1 MEITTIEQ
9 ADVFVKNLKR
19 SDNWVS
25 NDALLNKLNICKQL
39 IETHKRED
47 LIPFIYIHLSLYYID
62 LGEYGQAWIQ
72 TEVAKKYAKKSNN
85 LESLLNAI
93 SNQYRIQRYLGNLET
108 AQALVNEQID
118 IALEFNDPIQLFSAF
133 LNQAYQYYLQNQK
146 QECIQAFQ
154 KAIEYSKKSNNLY
167 SLAMIYITYSG
178 HLIEYN
184 ELKEAE
190 KILNKGFDIAKENE
204 FNNFIA
210 LANSNLG
217 ILFTKKKKYDD
228 AIRFYLNSIKQYHQ
242 LNNTNDEHQVKI
254 MYAEVCLKTQQFSEA
269 EKVLNEV
276 LLFSK
281 NEVIKSNLTDVY
293 HLLSNLYEQKNEYKK
308 SLSYY
313 KKYKKLSDEIY
324 NLETGKQ
331 IKNLEIIEN
340 VKLLNIEKNN
350 AEKLANI
357 KHDFLANMSHEIRT
371 PINSVLGICYLME
384 QQALNDIQRNYI
396 LRLKRSGENLLG
408 IINDVLDIS
417 KIESGKIE
425 LNQEVFS
432 LNTILRDVFDALEP
446 KALEKN
452 IKLEVF
458 KKYKKDIHV
467 IGDAIRI
474 YQILLNFVSNAI
486 KFTTVGGV
494 KFTLSIKEKTTES
507 IVLDFHIQDTG
518 IGIAKENIHSIFNRF
533 EQADKTIHRKFG
545 GTGLGLSISKK
556 IVEVLHGKIEV
567 KSKPNHGTVFT
578 ISIPFNLPQQQI
590 ELIENKEIL
599 NSELLTNKI
608 ILIADDNEENRLV
621 AKEILLSFNNTIKIM
636 EAEDGTEII
645 HLMFKKIPDIIFTD
659 LDMPNMNGIEATQ
672 KIRQNKNYQHVKI
685 IGNTASLSTFTDE
698 DLQTIGFDD
707 FIYKPFK
714 ADELLRK
721 ITRIV

>member
-228 AIRFYLNSIKQYHQ
+228 AIRFYLDSIKQYHQ

-556 IVEVLHGKIEV
+556 IVEVLHGKIDV
-567 KSKPNHGTVFT
+567 KSKPNHGTEFT

>member
-228 AIRFYLNSIKQYHQ
+228 AIRFYLDSIKQYHQ

>member
-72 TEVAKKYAKKSNN
+72 TEVVKKYAKKSNN

>member
-146 QECIQAFQ
+146 QECIQEFQ

-556 IVEVLHGKIEV
+556 IVEVLHGKIDV
-567 KSKPNHGTVFT
+567 KSKPNHGTEFT

>member
-1 MEITTIEQ
+1 
-9 ADVFVKNLKR
+9 
-19 SDNWVS
+19 
-25 NDALLNKLNICKQL
+25 
-39 IETHKRED
+39 
-47 LIPFIYIHLSLYYID
+47 
-62 LGEYGQAWIQ
+62 
-72 TEVAKKYAKKSNN
+72 
-85 LESLLNAI
+85 
-93 SNQYRIQRYLGNLET
+93 
-108 AQALVNEQID
+108 
-118 IALEFNDPIQLFSAF
+118 
-133 LNQAYQYYLQNQK
+133 
-146 QECIQAFQ
+146 
-154 KAIEYSKKSNNLY
+154 
-167 SLAMIYITYSG
+167 
-178 HLIEYN
+178 
-184 ELKEAE
+184 
-190 KILNKGFDIAKENE
+190 
-204 FNNFIA
+204 
-210 LANSNLG
+210 
-217 ILFTKKKKYDD
+217 
-228 AIRFYLNSIKQYHQ
+228 
-242 LNNTNDEHQVKI
+242 
-254 MYAEVCLKTQQFSEA
+254 
-269 EKVLNEV
+269 
-276 LLFSK
+276 
-281 NEVIKSNLTDVY
+281 
-293 HLLSNLYEQKNEYKK
+293 
-308 SLSYY
+308 
-313 KKYKKLSDEIY
+313 
-324 NLETGKQ
+324 
-331 IKNLEIIEN
+331 
-340 VKLLNIEKNN
+340 
-350 AEKLANI
+350 
-357 KHDFLANMSHEIRT
+357 
-371 PINSVLGICYLME
+371 
-384 QQALNDIQRNYI
+384 
-396 LRLKRSGENLLG
+396 
-408 IINDVLDIS
+408 
-417 KIESGKIE
+417 
-425 LNQEVFS
+425 

-556 IVEVLHGKIEV
+556 IVEVLHGKIDV
-567 KSKPNHGTVFT
+567 KSKPNHGTEFT

>member
-25 NDALLNKLNICKQL
+25 NDELLNKLNICKQL